1 MMNLDDG
8 HLVDTQSPIGVEIAL
23 LDAPILEG
31 DLAVKR
37 GGETVDDGALHLRLD
52 GVGIDDDAAVDR
64 ASDALD
70 GDIAVHGDPPP
81 RSRQYA
87 RDLQKAARLA
97 DAACDGV
104 ALRQG
109 MTIDNSTPTLGL
121 RRVSAG
127 DALLKRHGLP
137 GVITT
142 CLQAPRRVCAS

>member
-87 RDLQKAARLA
+87 RGLQKAARLA

-109 MTIDNSTPTLGL
+109 MTIDNSTP
-121 RRVSAG
+121 
-127 DALLKRHGLP
+127 
-137 GVITT
+137 
-142 CLQAPRRVCAS
+142 

>member
-8 HLVDTQSPIGVEIAL
+8 HLVDAQSPIGVEAL

-87 RDLQKAARLA
+87 RGLQKPR
-97 DAACDGV
+97 
-104 ALRQG
+104 
-109 MTIDNSTPTLGL
+109 
-121 RRVSAG
+121 
-127 DALLKRHGLP
+127 ALLMQLATVSPSDR
-137 GVITT
+137 
-142 CLQAPRRVCAS
+142 A